1 MKKIVFKYGIIS
13 GFIGALTLIV
23 PYYMDIPTRGNR
35 FLIMIVFMAL
45 YFSSFL
51 AIWEARKIDNNEIR
65 FLKALKMGVSA
76 GLIAS
81 LFFSFFTAIYYFL
94 LNPDFASSDLKDIEI
109 MLKQQYQGAELQQKL
124 IAYKNEVSAWNEAFT
139 KLKGSTITSVILA
152 VVNALMFCKKD

>member
-1 MKKIVFKYGIIS
+1 
-13 GFIGALTLIV
+13 
-23 PYYMDIPTRGNR
+23 
-35 FLIMIVFMAL
+35 
-45 YFSSFL
+45 
-51 AIWEARKIDNNEIR
+51 
-65 FLKALKMGVSA
+65 
-76 GLIAS
+76 
-81 LFFSFFTAIYYFL
+81 